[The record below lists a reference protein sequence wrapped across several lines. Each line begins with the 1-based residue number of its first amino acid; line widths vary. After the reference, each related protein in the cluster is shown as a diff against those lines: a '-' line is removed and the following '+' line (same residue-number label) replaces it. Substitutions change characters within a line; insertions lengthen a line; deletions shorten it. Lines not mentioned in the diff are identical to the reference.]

1 MIEAMLG
8 RYGIN
13 DEQDFHRALREI
25 MQEIALAGLYRS
37 GFFEKAAFYGG
48 TALRIFHGIDRFSED
63 MDFSLLAEDSEFLL
77 DPYFAAIVKEFSALG
92 VEVNIKTKSKTKK
105 TAIQSAFLKSDTHIH
120 DLTLEGIELRKWTT
134 PKPVKIRFE
143 VDTMPPGNFDTEE
156 LLLLQPFSFYVK
168 CFRLPDLFAGKLHA
182 LLYRGWKNRVKG
194 RDWYDF
200 EWYVRHAH
208 TVNLK
213 HFLARAQQTGA
224 FDDVEEITIEM
235 LQQALHE
242 RVDEVD
248 FQQAKV
254 DVKPFISNV
263 DALEIWSDDY
273 FHQLV
278 NRVVGGRHFERL
290 K

>member
-1 MIEAMLG
+1 MIESMLTK
-8 RYGIN
+8 YHIN
-13 DEQDFHRALREI
+13 DTEDFHRAIREI

-48 TALRIFHGIDRFSED
+48 TALRIFHGIDRFSEGL
-63 MDFSLLAEDSEFLL
+63 DFSLLADNSDFSL
-77 DPYFAAIVKEFSALG
+77 DPYFAAIVKEFAALG
-92 VEVNIKTKSKTKK
+92 IEVKIETKNKTKK
-105 TAIQSAFLKSDTHIH
+105 TAIQSAFLKSTTHVH
-120 DLTLEGIELRKWTT
+120 DLTLKGIELNKWTS

-143 VDTMPPGNFDTEE
+143 VDTIPPGNFDTEE

-182 LLYRGWKNRVKG
+182 LLYRSWKNRVKG

-200 EWYVRHAH
+200 EWYVRHGH
-208 TVNLK
+208 PISLK

-224 FDDVEEITIEM
+224 FNDVETLTIEM
-235 LQQALHE
+235 LHQDLHK

-248 FQQAKV
+248 FQQAKA
-254 DVKPFISNV
+254 DVKPFLSNV
-263 DALEIWSDDY
+263 DGLDFWSDEY

-278 NRVVGGRHFERL
+278 SKVAAVNS
-290 K
+290 

>member
-1 MIEAMLG
+1 MIESMLVK
-8 RYGIN
+8 YSIN
-13 DEQDFHRALREI
+13 DSDDFHRAIREI
-25 MQEIALAGLYRS
+25 MQEIALAGLYRC

-63 MDFSLLAEDSEFLL
+63 LDFSLLADNNDFLL

-92 VEVNIKTKSKTKK
+92 IEVQIETKNKTKK
-105 TAIQSAFLKSDTHIH
+105 TAIQSAFLKSNTHVH
-120 DLTLEGIELRKWTT
+120 DLTLKGVQSQKWTT
-134 PKPVKIRFE
+134 SKSVKIRFE
-143 VDTMPPGNFDTEE
+143 VDTMPPGKFDTEE

-182 LLYRGWKNRVKG
+182 LLYRSWKNRVKG

-208 TVNLK
+208 SVSLK

-224 FDDVEEITIEM
+224 FDDVEKLTIEM
-235 LQQALHE
+235 LRQALHK

-248 FQQAKV
+248 FEQAKA
-254 DVKPFISNV
+254 DVKPFLSNV
-263 DALEIWSDDY
+263 DGLEIWSDEY

-278 NRVVGGRHFERL
+278 NKVVGVNS
-290 K
+290 

>member
-1 MIEAMLG
+1 MIESMLA
-8 RYGIN
+8 RYKIN
-13 DEQDFHRALREI
+13 DGDDFHRAIREI

-63 MDFSLLAEDSEFLL
+63 MDFSLLTEDNCFVL

-92 VEVNIKTKSKTKK
+92 IEVQIATKNKTKK
-105 TAIQSAFLKSDTHIH
+105 TAIQSAFLKSNTHVH
-120 DLTLEGIELRKWTT
+120 DLTLKGIDLKEWTT
-134 PKPVKIRFE
+134 SKPVKIRFE
-143 VDTMPPGNFDTEE
+143 VDTNPPGSFDTEE
-156 LLLLQPFSFYVK
+156 LLLLQPFSFYAK

-182 LLYRGWKNRVKG
+182 LLYRNWKNRVKG

-208 TVNLK
+208 PVSLK

-224 FDDVEEITIEM
+224 FDGVETLTIEM
-235 LQQALHE
+235 LHEALHM
-242 RVDEVD
+242 RVDEVN
-248 FQQAKV
+248 FEQSKA
-254 DVKPFISNV
+254 DVKPFLSNV
-263 DALEIWSDDY
+263 DGLEFWSDDY

-278 NRVVGGRHFERL
+278 KKVVGVS
-290 K
+290 

>member
-1 MIEAMLG
+1 MIESMLA
-8 RYGIN
+8 RYNIN
-13 DEQDFHRALREI
+13 DAQDFNRAIREI

-63 MDFSLLAEDSEFLL
+63 LDFSLLNHNPDFLL
-77 DPYFAAIVKEFSALG
+77 DPYFASIVKEFSALG
-92 VEVNIKTKSKTKK
+92 IEVQIKTKNKTTK
-105 TAIQSAFLKSDTHIH
+105 TAIRSAFLKSDTQVH
-120 DLTLEGIELRKWTT
+120 DLTLTGIEPVTWKTS
-134 PKPVKIRFE
+134 KPVKIRFE
-143 VDTMPPGNFDTEE
+143 VDTLPPGNFNTEE

-182 LLYRGWKNRVKG
+182 LLYRSWKNRVKG

-208 TVNLK
+208 PVSLK
-213 HFLARAQQTGA
+213 HFLARAQQTGR
-224 FDDVEEITIEM
+224 FNDVEKLTTEM
-235 LQQALHE
+235 LHQALHM

-248 FQQAKV
+248 FEQAKADVSPFLSDV
-254 DVKPFISNV
+254 DG
-263 DALEIWSDDY
+263 LQIWSKEY

-278 NRVVGGRHFERL
+278 NKVVGV
-290 K
+290 

>member
-1 MIEAMLG
+1 MIESMLVK
-8 RYGIN
+8 YNIK
-13 DEQDFHRALREI
+13 DVQDYHRAIREI

-63 MDFSLLAEDSEFLL
+63 LDFSLLTDNNDFLL
-77 DPYFAAIVKEFSALG
+77 DPYFAAIVKEFAALG
-92 VEVNIKTKSKTKK
+92 IEVQIETKNKTKK
-105 TAIQSAFLKSDTHIH
+105 TAIQSAFLKSNTHVH
-120 DLTLEGIELRKWTT
+120 DLTLKGIELKQWTT
-134 PKPVKIRFE
+134 AKPVKIRFE

-208 TVNLK
+208 PVSLK

-224 FDDVEEITIEM
+224 FNDVEKLTIEM
-235 LQQALHE
+235 LHQALHK
-242 RVDEVD
+242 RIDEVD
-248 FQQAKV
+248 FEQAKA
-254 DVKPFISNV
+254 DVKPFLSNV
-263 DALEIWSDDY
+263 DGLEIWSDEY

-278 NRVVGGRHFERL
+278 NKVVGVNS
-290 K
+290 

>member
-1 MIEAMLG
+1 MIESMLD
-8 RYGIN
+8 RYSIN
-13 DEQDFHRALREI
+13 DAEDFHRAIREI

-48 TALRIFHGIDRFSED
+48 TALRIFHGMDRFSED
-63 MDFSLLAEDSEFLL
+63 LDFSLLADNKDFLL
-77 DPYFAAIVKEFSALG
+77 DRYFAAVVKEFSALG
-92 VEVNIKTKSKTKK
+92 IEVQIQTKNKSKK
-105 TAIQSAFLKSDTHIH
+105 TAIQSAFLKSNTHVH
-120 DLTLEGIELRKWTT
+120 DLTLNGIELKKWTT
-134 PKPVKIRFE
+134 SKPVKIRVE
-143 VDTMPPGNFDTEE
+143 VDTLPPGYFDTEE

-208 TVNLK
+208 PVSLK

-224 FDDVEEITIEM
+224 FDDVETITVEM
-235 LQQALHE
+235 LRQALHK

-248 FQQAKV
+248 FQQAKT
-254 DVKPFISNV
+254 DVKPFLSNV
-263 DALEIWSDDY
+263 DGLEIWSDEY

-278 NRVVGGRHFERL
+278 NKVVGVNS
-290 K
+290 

>member
-1 MIEAMLG
+1 MIESMLVK
-8 RYGIN
+8 YNIN
-13 DEQDFHRALREI
+13 DSEDFHRAIREI

-63 MDFSLLAEDSEFLL
+63 LDFSLINDNNDFLL
-77 DPYFAAIVKEFSALG
+77 DPYFAAIVKEFAALG
-92 VEVNIKTKSKTKK
+92 IEVKIETKNKTNK
-105 TAIQSAFLKSDTHIH
+105 TAIQSAFLKSNTHVH
-120 DLTLEGIELRKWTT
+120 DLTLKGIKLKKWTT
-134 PKPVKIRFE
+134 SKPVKIRFE
-143 VDTMPPGNFDTEE
+143 VDTLPPGNFDTEE

-208 TVNLK
+208 PVSLK

-224 FDDVEEITIEM
+224 FDDVEKLSIEM
-235 LQQALHE
+235 LRQALHE

-248 FQQAKV
+248 FEQAKA
-254 DVKPFISNV
+254 DVKPFLSNV
-263 DALEIWSDDY
+263 DGLEIWSDEY

-278 NRVVGGRHFERL
+278 NKVVGVNS
-290 K
+290 

>member
-1 MIEAMLG
+1 MIESMLVK
-8 RYGIN
+8 YNIN
-13 DEQDFHRALREI
+13 NSDDYHRAIKEI

-48 TALRIFHGIDRFSED
+48 TALRIFHGVDRFSEGL
-63 MDFSLLAEDSEFLL
+63 DFSLLTDNNDFLL

-92 VEVNIKTKSKTKK
+92 IEVQIEKKNKTKK
-105 TAIQSAFLKSDTHIH
+105 TAIQSAFLKSNTHVH
-120 DLTLEGIELRKWTT
+120 DLTLKGVQSRKWTT
-134 PKPVKIRFE
+134 SKPVKIRFE
-143 VDTMPPGNFDTEE
+143 VDTMPPGNFETEE

-168 CFRLPDLFAGKLHA
+168 CFRLPDLFAGKLHE

-208 TVNLK
+208 PVSLK

-224 FDDVEEITIEM
+224 FDGVETLTIDM
-235 LQQALHE
+235 LRQALHT

-248 FQQAKV
+248 FEQAKA
-254 DVKPFISNV
+254 DVKPYLSNV
-263 DALEIWSDDY
+263 DGLEIWSEDY
-273 FHQLV
+273 FQQLV
-278 NRVVGGRHFERL
+278 NKVVDVSS
-290 K
+290 

>member
-1 MIEAMLG
+1 MIESMLVK
-8 RYGIN
+8 YSIN
-13 DEQDFHRALREI
+13 DSGDFHRAIREI

-48 TALRIFHGIDRFSED
+48 TALRVFHGIDRFSED
-63 MDFSLLAEDSEFLL
+63 LDFSLLSDNHDFLL

-92 VEVNIKTKSKTKK
+92 IEVQIETKNKTRM
-105 TAIQSAFLKSDTHIH
+105 TAVQSAFLKSNTHVH
-120 DLTLEGIELRKWTT
+120 DLTLKGIELKKWTT
-134 PKPVKIRFE
+134 SKPVKIRFE
-143 VDTMPPGNFDTEE
+143 VDTLPPGSFDTEE

-168 CFRLPDLFAGKLHA
+168 CFRLQDLFAGKLHA

-208 TVNLK
+208 PVSLK

-224 FDDVEEITIEM
+224 FDDVETLTIEM
-235 LQQALHE
+235 LRQALHK

-248 FQQAKV
+248 FQQAKA
-254 DVKPFISNV
+254 DVKPFLSNV
-263 DALEIWSDDY
+263 DGLEIWSDDY

-278 NRVVGGRHFERL
+278 NKVAGVNS
-290 K
+290 